1 MFGQGVIYNMFWL
14 NLILRNLTAFFIV
27 EGMTSLSGHKHRWW
41 ITLSM
46 TTSHYVT
53 KWYFDKHREEKHYDE
68 TWEEWKK
75 RNGQV

>member
-1 MFGQGVIYNMFWL
+1 MFWL

-41 ITLSM
+41 ITLSI

-53 KWYFDKHREEKHYDE
+53 KWYFDKRREESIMMKHGKNG
-68 TWEEWKK
+68 KK
-75 RNGQV
+75 EMVKSNLSLE

>member
-1 MFGQGVIYNMFWL
+1 MFWL

>member
-1 MFGQGVIYNMFWL
+1 M
-14 NLILRNLTAFFIV
+14 V

-41 ITLSM
+41 ITLSI

-53 KWYFDKHREEKHYDE
+53 KWYFDKRREEKHYDE